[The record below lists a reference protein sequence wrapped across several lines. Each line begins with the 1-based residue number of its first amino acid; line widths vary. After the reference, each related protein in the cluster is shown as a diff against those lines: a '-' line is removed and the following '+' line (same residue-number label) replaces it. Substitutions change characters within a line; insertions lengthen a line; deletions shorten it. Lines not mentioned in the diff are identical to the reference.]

1 QYGGENGKFGPT
13 LVPPRKR
20 RKDEPKKKRT
30 KKKPVRK
37 LISDFQKPVRSS
49 LYKTSRG
56 FTSSPPPDH
65 FLGPPPPTFGG
76 VNQESVDMLLKDMD
90 WLSGSARPNLTKTGG
105 AILASLPTLQPSAHR
120 KKNRPNKLRD
130 KKAAAKL
137 SADVVALQTAMLL
150 ITEHGYGGGSGKL

>member
-1 QYGGENGKFGPT
+1 MSVVCSCVFAWVPNFPSSSSSSIT
-13 LVPPRKR
+13 PPR
-20 RKDEPKKKRT
+20 
-30 KKKPVRK
+30 
-37 LISDFQKPVRSS
+37 
-49 LYKTSRG
+49 
-56 FTSSPPPDH
+56 SPP
-65 FLGPPPPTFGG
+65 
-76 VNQESVDMLLKDMD
+76 SR
-90 WLSGSARPNLTKTGG
+90 LSGSARPNLTKTGG

>member
-1 QYGGENGKFGPT
+1 MVEEFHLVRKIEGSVDRQFDRSLPEIYKYKQSKKPNRLTLEYVSAEVRVGDRHQAAAAVQYGGENGKFGPT

-90 WLSGSARPNLTKTGG
+90 W
-105 AILASLPTLQPSAHR
+105 
-120 KKNRPNKLRD
+120 
-130 KKAAAKL
+130 
-137 SADVVALQTAMLL
+137 
-150 ITEHGYGGGSGKL
+150 